1 MVMQRE
7 FIFVFLIKIA
17 YTQKPPSIRT
27 VENKEEIFCVIRKRW
42 FRITPEEWVRQNFLL
57 HLIHDLTYPPSLIA
71 VEKQLQ
77 VGELKKRFDIVVYS
91 TSHKPYM
98 IIECKE
104 MNVPLTENVLQQAL
118 RYNIPVNAPFVVIT
132 NGAYCMA
139 FKIQD
144 GKFSETDQLP
154 LRA

>member
-1 MVMQRE
+1 MGMQRE
-7 FIFVFLIKIA
+7 FNFVFLIKIT

-57 HLIHDLTYPPSLIA
+57 HLIHDLKFQPSLIA

-77 VGELKKRFDIVVYS
+77 VGEMKKRFDIVVYS
-91 TSHKPYM
+91 ASHKPYL

-104 MNVPLTENVLQQAL
+104 MNVPLTEEVLQQAL

-139 FKIQD
+139 FRIEN
-144 GKFSETDQLP
+144 GNFVEADQLP
-154 LRA
+154 SRA